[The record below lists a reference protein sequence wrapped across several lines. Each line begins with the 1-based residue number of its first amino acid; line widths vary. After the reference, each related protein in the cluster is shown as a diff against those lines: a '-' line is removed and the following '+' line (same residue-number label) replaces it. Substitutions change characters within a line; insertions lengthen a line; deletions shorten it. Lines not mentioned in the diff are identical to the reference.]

1 MGFIDSWVAA
11 CLTPLAVWVLASGLD
26 DLVVDV
32 AWLWGWLRR
41 RLGRAGHAAW
51 PDRAAVEG
59 APEKR
64 MALFVPLWREDGVIG
79 RMLEHNLAAIDYRSY
94 DVFIGAY
101 PNDGATLGAVR
112 EAERRFKRVHLV
124 VCPNDGPTSKA
135 DCLNWIYQGMLLF
148 EEKHQTR
155 FEVVLLHD
163 AEDLVH
169 PGSLRWVNYLAD
181 THDMIQIP
189 VLPLPTPWWRFTHGV
204 YCDEFAEFQSR
215 DMPVRRMLGGFMP
228 SSGVGT
234 GYSRRALE
242 RLAAAASGCIFAPDC
257 LTEDY
262 EIGLRLR
269 NLGCRQVFVPIRF
282 FNGNPLATRELF
294 PGRFADALRQRTRWV
309 IGIALQTWQ
318 KHGWGRGFPERYW
331 FWRDR
336 KGLVG
341 NPGSFLI
348 NLMFLYGLASWAWSR
363 ATDGAWGLAD
373 AAARPTAAWL
383 FQATLLLLGLR
394 TGIRVG
400 CVARVYG
407 WRLALGAPL
416 RIFWANWLNSC
427 ATVSALGRY
436 LGARARRRPLA
447 WLKTEHRYPSR
458 AALMNHKRRL
468 GEVLVS
474 CGRLTEREVE
484 TALSSKPPHLR
495 LGEHLVTTGRLSAE
509 DVYEAL
515 GRQQN
520 LPFERLEPAGVRGWA
535 PAALP
540 ASVAR
545 RCRVVAFTI
554 EPGRLY
560 VAGPELPSEDVE
572 RELRLA
578 TGLEIRYHLITPA
591 NLEALSRA
599 LA

>member
-11 CLTPLAVWVLASGLD
+11 CLMPLAVWVLASGLD
-26 DLVVDV
+26 DLVLDV
-32 AWLWGWLRR
+32 AWLWGWLRG
-41 RLGRAGHAAW
+41 RLRRAGHAAW
-51 PDRAAVEG
+51 PDRAALEG

-79 RMLEHNLAAIDYRSY
+79 RMLEHNLAAIDYSSY

-101 PNDGATLGAVR
+101 PNDRATLEAVQ
-112 EAERRFKRVHLV
+112 EAERRFERVHLV

-148 EEKHQTR
+148 EEEQRTR
-155 FEVVLLHD
+155 FEVILLHD

-169 PGSLRWVNYLAD
+169 PESLRWVNYLAD

-189 VLPLPTPWWRFTHGV
+189 VLPLPSPWWRFTHGV

-262 EIGLRLR
+262 EVGLRLR

-282 FNGNPLATRELF
+282 LNGNPLATRELF
-294 PGRFADALRQRTRWV
+294 PETFESALRQRTRWV
-309 IGIALQTWQ
+309 IGIALQAWQ
-318 KHGWGRGFPERYW
+318 KHGWGRGFLEHYW

-341 NPGSFLI
+341 NPVGLLL
-348 NLMFLYGLASWAWSR
+348 NLLFLYGLLTWLRSGLWA
-363 ATDGAWGLAD
+363 TPWGLAEGVASLSMNWVLD
-373 AAARPTAAWL
+373 V
-383 FQATLLLLGLR
+383 TLLLMLWRLGVR
-394 TGIRVG
+394 AG
-400 CVARVYG
+400 CATRVYG
-407 WRLALGAPL
+407 WRFALGAPL
-416 RIFWANWLNSC
+416 RVVWATWLNGL
-427 ATVSALGRY
+427 ATVSALARY
-436 LGARARRRPLA
+436 LEARLDRQSLV
-447 WLKTEHRYPSR
+447 WLKTAHRYPSR

-468 GEVLVS
+468 GEILVG
-474 CGRLTEREVE
+474 CGRLREQELE
-484 TALSSKPPHLR
+484 TALSSKPPELR

-520 LPFERLEPAGVRGWA
+520 LPFERLDPAGVRGWA

-591 NLEALSRA
+591 NLEALSRV